1 MKACRERAGGQALEL
16 RLPQSA
22 APNLS
27 PSPSPSPK
35 PSPSPSPS
43 PKPSP
48 SPGPNPSPS
57 PHQVAEFFQ
66 RQWGIQLQLPHLP
79 CLLVGKVRLR
89 VRLKS
94 KGSGSG

>member
-1 MKACRERAGGQALEL
+1 MTHPLLNAIPYTDRTQTPDLD
-16 RLPQSA
+16 PQTLTPTRWPTSS
-22 APNLS
+22 PN
-27 PSPSPSPK
+27 PDPK

-48 SPGPNPSPS
+48 SPGPNPGPS

-89 VRLKS
+89 VRL
-94 KGSGSG
+94 